1 MNDALLLT
9 LGGSGIAAA
18 TALAT
23 KLLENRFGS
32 SVRRI
37 DQGVADMALLRADS
51 KDLHAQVE
59 TWREK
64 YWKLWEEAAKERIT
78 HADVLAEVS
87 RLQRDVDR
95 LEKERAARPACPF
108 SECPLEPA
116 GKS

>member
-1 MNDALLLT
+1 
-9 LGGSGIAAA
+9 
-18 TALAT
+18 
-23 KLLENRFGS
+23 
-32 SVRRI
+32 
-37 DQGVADMALLRADS
+37 MALLRADS

-95 LEKERAARPACPF
+95 LEKERSARPACPF